1 MKTIETMVTVDES
14 GQFTIQVP
22 DDVMPG
28 RHHVVLVID
37 EGTKGEAAIATHEI
51 DAAFAEMA
59 HDSEYQTEALQ
70 LEAEFAVAQWEALQ
84 ISEAQQ

>member
-1 MKTIETMVTVDES
+1 MKTIETTVTVDES
-14 GQFTIQVP
+14 GQLTMQVP
-22 DDVMPG
+22 DDVVPG

-37 EGTKGEAAIATHEI
+37 EETKTEPAIATHEI

-59 HDSEYQTEALQ
+59 HDAEYQAEALQ

-84 ISEAQQ
+84 IAEA